1 MKKLIGQIAS
11 FLKDENGATS
21 IEYMFALALVIVVL
35 VIVIATLGERIT
47 TMFTSTSN
55 EWASI

>member
-11 FLKDENGATS
+11 FLNDENGATS

-35 VIVIATLGERIT
+35 VIVVATLGDRIT
-47 TMFTSTSN
+47 TLFTSTN
-55 EWASI
+55 EGWASI

>member
-11 FLKDENGATS
+11 FLKDESGATS

-35 VIVIATLGERIT
+35 VIVIATLGDHV
-47 TMFTSTSN
+47 STLFKSTN
-55 EWASI
+55 EEWASI

>member
-11 FLKDENGATS
+11 FLKNDSCATS

-35 VIVIATLGERIT
+35 VIVIATLGDHV
-47 TMFTSTSN
+47 TSLFKSTN
-55 EWASI
+55 DTWASI

>member
-11 FLKDENGATS
+11 FLTDENGATS

-47 TMFTSTSN
+47 TLFTSTN
-55 EWASI
+55 EGWASI